1 MNDGIKLDSRDDE
14 NAALRLQVHDLT
26 QRLEKVREQLEEE
39 RDDHV
44 MELAGLHRMYQAKFK
59 KLVKILKASTP
70 PATTMAP
77 PHITGNGHGSTNN
90 TAVDVNHVCATCHK
104 GFSSRRNLFHE
115 QLKVHQMKK
124 HGVNPSVHV
133 CYMQGCTRKAGVG
146 FFNEIWLWRH
156 LMSSHQGATL
166 KDNEKAKADRAS
178 QKATQDHPVQQP
190 NTSTDIMD
198 DNPTSSEE
206 RDDGSSD
213 SDVDS
218 DKPTDGGALSATSL
232 WYEQR
237 IAHLEEQIAEERDGH
252 LMEVEDLHKMYKAKR
267 QKDKMVIKEL
277 LALIARQE

>member
-1 MNDGIKLDSRDDE
+1 
-14 NAALRLQVHDLT
+14 
-26 QRLEKVREQLEEE
+26 
-39 RDDHV
+39 
-44 MELAGLHRMYQAKFK
+44 
-59 KLVKILKASTP
+59 
-70 PATTMAP
+70 MAP

-90 TAVDVNHVCATCHK
+90 GAVDVNHVCATCHK
-104 GFSSRRNLFHE
+104 GFSSGKNLLSHIKCHEKRHRCDRRPDRFTSHE

-146 FFNEIWLWRH
+146 FFNETWLWRH

-178 QKATQDHPVQQP
+178 QKATQDHLVQQP

-237 IAHLEEQIAEERDGH
+237 IAHLEEQIAEEKDGH

-267 QKDKMVIKEL
+267 QKDKMVNKEL